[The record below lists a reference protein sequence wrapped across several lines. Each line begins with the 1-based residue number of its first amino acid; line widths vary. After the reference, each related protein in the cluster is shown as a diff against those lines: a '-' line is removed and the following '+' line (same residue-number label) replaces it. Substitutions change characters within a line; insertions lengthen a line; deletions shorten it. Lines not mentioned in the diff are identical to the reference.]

1 MLLWVHANQDPGSV
15 QMGSISES
23 YLAQVAEGGA
33 ILPVQ
38 NVGIMTCR
46 QCSGDCVIWEESI
59 DERPWEK
66 ARSISP
72 LKMKEDDEVDNLDIK
87 LDVKKKSKRVYQSPP
102 PEVGLKISRS
112 LKSLNAKTGL
122 FSKRMKIIHRD
133 PMLHAQ
139 RVAAIKKAKGTAA
152 ARKRASEALKV
163 FFSDPEN
170 RRKRSI
176 AMKGVKFYC
185 RHCGREGHRRHYCPE
200 LKSILINRQFVCGV
214 CGEKGHNRRTCPKSR
229 LSSHKSAVRRL
240 HHCKICGQR
249 GHNSRTCPKLIGVKS
264 SVDIK
269 KGFHSSGRRGA
280 YKCKKGRLHPERP
293 TPKFR
298 DSSLLS
304 RNPHSSL
311 PTLLEF
317 LVQTNTAMAMQSGI
331 GFSKILILAG
341 AGYTSTVLL
350 KNGKLSDLIGEL
362 QSLLNGTGEQSE
374 GDFDAIASQ
383 VRRLAAEV
391 RQLGSSRQIT
401 VLNGNGS
408 QIGLTSLIMPAATL
422 GALGYGYMWWK
433 GLKFSDLMYVTKRSM
448 TAAVSNLHK
457 HLESVTEA
465 IANTKKHLTQRVQ
478 NLDDKLLEQKDISK
492 SILENVGDTKGS
504 IEELY
509 VTVTELQSAL
519 TGLDYKLGSI
529 SEKQDVSN
537 LGLFYLVNFVEGKQ
551 VEMPQQTKLKLTGNP
566 RGRLVT
572 YSETQSLMGLKEIA
586 ESLSGTLNK
595 STDAIVQDDIE
606 GPGMKPRNLLRFE

>member
-1 MLLWVHANQDPGSV
+1 MSSLCCLGLAPQWREKSVRFLLCLHSKRRACSSGSFVPRITSSSTNDDSLGYDPSEDLFGLEANLKPRNATLGARKPRSWFGPNGQYIRELPCPSCRGR
-15 QMGSISES
+15 GYTPCSECGIERS
-23 YLAQVAEGGA
+23 RSDCSQCVGK
-33 ILPVQ
+33 
-38 NVGIMTCR
+38 GIMTCR

-112 LKSLNAKTGL
+112 LRSLNAKTGL

-176 AMKGVKFYC
+176 AMKGEFLYFIARLLLRTALFELVYHAFPYVVSDTMRPFDCTLHCLLPHDFDLLHFWDTGVKFYC

-200 LKSILINRQFVCGV
+200 LKSSLINRQFVCGV

-229 LSSHKSAVRRL
+229 LGSHKCAVRRH

-280 YKCKKGRLHPERP
+280 YKCKLCQQNGHNSRTCPNKIV
-293 TPKFR
+293 
-298 DSSLLS
+298 SS
-304 RNPHSSL
+304 
-311 PTLLEF
+311 
-317 LVQTNTAMAMQSGI
+317 
-331 GFSKILILAG
+331 
-341 AGYTSTVLL
+341 
-350 KNGKLSDLIGEL
+350 
-362 QSLLNGTGEQSE
+362 
-374 GDFDAIASQ
+374 
-383 VRRLAAEV
+383 
-391 RQLGSSRQIT
+391 
-401 VLNGNGS
+401 
-408 QIGLTSLIMPAATL
+408 
-422 GALGYGYMWWK
+422 
-433 GLKFSDLMYVTKRSM
+433 
-448 TAAVSNLHK
+448 
-457 HLESVTEA
+457 
-465 IANTKKHLTQRVQ
+465 
-478 NLDDKLLEQKDISK
+478 
-492 SILENVGDTKGS
+492 
-504 IEELY
+504 
-509 VTVTELQSAL
+509 
-519 TGLDYKLGSI
+519 
-529 SEKQDVSN
+529 
-537 LGLFYLVNFVEGKQ
+537 
-551 VEMPQQTKLKLTGNP
+551 
-566 RGRLVT
+566 
-572 YSETQSLMGLKEIA
+572 
-586 ESLSGTLNK
+586 
-595 STDAIVQDDIE
+595 
-606 GPGMKPRNLLRFE
+606 